1 MQAEA
6 RQTDDEEHL
15 QAEEQDF
22 REGSEVLRTEDYEI
36 EHKKGKEKKYQEG
49 LAKERPTT
57 LAMSERLTL
66 VRPTKR
72 LKGLVVALGDNLTF
86 LYDLLPFL
94 NKPLCGRERREEFG
108 SHLVGQKGVAHEV
121 LSAVIAE
128 MIVRRFER
136 IDRREG
142 VRLLHFALR
151 DSNAA
156 VFVFLQPLHLLQ
168 RDYKDL
174 ALHLWDV
181 LIARHKDG
189 EELFLL
195 LGELVVGFVDGE
207 IKIRFERSVPPW
219 FADLKM
225 VTEGVV
231 IPRKHK
237 DNHCRKHRKNA

>member
-1 MQAEA
+1 
-6 RQTDDEEHL
+6 
-15 QAEEQDF
+15 
-22 REGSEVLRTEDYEI
+22 
-36 EHKKGKEKKYQEG
+36 
-49 LAKERPTT
+49 
-57 LAMSERLTL
+57 MSERLTL
-66 VRPTKR
+66 IRPAKR
-72 LKGLVVALGDNLTF
+72 LKCLVVALGDDLSF

-94 NKPLCGRERREEFG
+94 DKPLCGRERREEFG

-128 MIVRRFER
+128 MLESRFGR

-168 RDYKDL
+168 RDDEDL

-181 LIARHKDG
+181 FIARHEDR

-195 LGELVVGFVDGE
+195 LGKLVVGFVDGE
-207 IKIRFERSVPPW
+207 IKISRLRSVPPW
-219 FADLKM
+219 FADFKM
-225 VTEGVV
+225 VAEGVV
-231 IPRKHK
+231 VTREEE
-237 DNHCRKHRKNA
+237 DNHSRKYRKNA